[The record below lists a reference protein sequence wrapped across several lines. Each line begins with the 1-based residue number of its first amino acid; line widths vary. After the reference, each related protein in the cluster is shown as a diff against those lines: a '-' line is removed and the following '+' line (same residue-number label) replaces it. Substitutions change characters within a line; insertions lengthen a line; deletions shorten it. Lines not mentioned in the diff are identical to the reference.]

1 MSTMDD
7 GAAPAVLASGSSA
20 EAQAAAFASD
30 PRVHFDQTAGT
41 WRFEEDDGTELEYDA
56 AKGAWV
62 PLVDEELLKAQQAAY
77 SVAGVD
83 EEAPANPVLK
93 RINKK
98 RKEPSDWLAGPS
110 GGTKR
115 GKKGS
120 PSATTNSSSSNS
132 NNNGASTSAA
142 PHPERK
148 SKNTAVYITGLP
160 LDTDADELIAR
171 FGKFGLI
178 EEDDAGYPKVKL
190 YARDDGSFS
199 GDALVVYFK
208 EESVDLAIAMLDDA
222 ELRFGEP
229 GTHMRVQRAE
239 FGHKHDGGGAEG
251 GGAKSGPAKPRKTM
265 EDKKRATRRIGKM
278 QKKLGE
284 WGEEDGFG
292 PSITEEDKANAT
304 NKHGR
309 VVVLKRMFTLQE
321 LQEDASLLLDLKED
335 VREECSTLGEVT
347 NVVLYDEEADGVLTV
362 KFKDPLSAQACV
374 IKMNGRFFA
383 GRRIEAALYAG
394 RQRFKRSGYGD
405 NFGEGEE
412 GEKQRLDDFAEWLMA
427 EGEQ

>member
-1 MSTMDD
+1 MSTLED
-7 GAAPAVLASGSSA
+7 GATPVVLASGSSS
-20 EAQAAAFASD
+20 EAQAAAFADD
-30 PRVHFDQTAGT
+30 PRVHYDKTAGT
-41 WRFEEDDGTELEYDA
+41 WRFEQDDGTELEYDA

-62 PLVDEELLKAQQAAY
+62 PVLDDELVKAQQAAY
-77 SVAGVD
+77 SVVGVD
-83 EEAPANPVLK
+83 EEAPAAPVLK

-98 RKEPSDWLAGPS
+98 RKEPADGPIIIS
-110 GGTKR
+110 GGSKR

-120 PSATTNSSSSNS
+120 AASDS

-142 PHPERK
+142 PPERK

-160 LDTDADELIAR
+160 SDTTADELVER

-208 EESVDLAIAMLDDA
+208 EESVDLAITMLDDA
-222 ELRFGEP
+222 ELRVGEP
-229 GTHMRVQRAE
+229 STRMHVKRAE
-239 FGHKHDGGGAEG
+239 FGHKHEG
-251 GGAKSGPAKPRKTM
+251 GGGQGGPAKPRRTV

-284 WGEEDGFG
+284 WDDEDGFG
-292 PSITEEDKANAT
+292 PAITEEDKMNAM

-309 VVVLKRMFTLQE
+309 VVVLKHMFTLKE
-321 LQEDASLLLDLKED
+321 LQEDKSLLLDLKED

-347 NVVLYDEEADGVLTV
+347 NVVLYDEEPDGIMTV
-362 KFKDPLSAQACV
+362 KFKDPLSAQACM

-383 GRRIEAALYAG
+383 GRRIEATLYAG
-394 RQRFKRSGYGD
+394 RQRFRRSGYGD

-412 GEKQRLDDFAEWLMA
+412 GEKARLDDFAKWLMA
-427 EGEQ
+427 EGEE